1 MKHTGLSFLNEI
13 LWALFTAVFTAAVL
27 LPLYQIIDASFL
39 RVNFLLLI
47 LFVTLFRFILF
58 LEKIPYLSPLWLR
71 LIIVL
76 ALSFIFYRIFTEMQY
91 YFELIDTHDI
101 GNFLRKDKT
110 PEIAPEV
117 IQQKFDYFKKEFVFF
132 STGNLILIVA
142 FGLRIVGSLWL
153 KLKSKN
159 R

>member
-76 ALSFIFYRIFTEMQY
+76 AL
-91 YFELIDTHDI
+91 IDTHDI